1 MSHDHDHDHAPAK
14 GREHESGAPSE
25 HEILSRAMQELLE
38 AKGVITAEQIR
49 RRMEQFEEDFP
60 DRGAQVIARAWTD
73 PAFKKRL
80 LADGKA
86 ACAEFGID
94 LEADRLIAVEN
105 TPEVHNVVVCTLCSC
120 YPRALL
126 GMPPTWYKSENYR
139 KRVVRD
145 PRSVLKEFGTALPD
159 SVTVRVHDSNA
170 DMRYVVIPMRPEG
183 TEGWSEQKL
192 AGILTRDA
200 LVGVTVASAGGS
212 GKGSPRAESARGRRP
227 DRATRDRRKPSR
239 RARGR

>member
-1 MSHDHDHDHAPAK
+1 MSHDHDHPDDERGPPSDH
-14 GREHESGAPSE
+14 EV
-25 HEILSRAMQELLE
+25 LSRAMQELLE
-38 AKGVITAEQIR
+38 ERGVITAEQVR
-49 RRMEQFEEDFP
+49 ARMEQFDKDFP
-60 DRGAQVIARAWTD
+60 ARGARVIAHAWVD
-73 PAFKKRL
+73 PEFKKRL

-145 PRSVLKEFGTALPD
+145 PRGVLKEFGTMLPE

-170 DMRYVVIPMRPEG
+170 DMRYVVVPMRPRQ
-183 TEGWSEQKL
+183 TEGWSEERL
-192 AGILTRDA
+192 AQILTRDA
-200 LVGVTVASAGGS
+200 LVGVTI
-212 GKGSPRAESARGRRP
+212 PLI
-227 DRATRDRRKPSR
+227 
-239 RARGR
+239 